1 MVETTQEKKTFKW
14 GDKEYLLDD
23 LLSLHSEQE
32 QNYYNFARDRGKYND
47 EALAGLRTAIASRL
61 DAAKNGRSFMAD
73 GSLDDDAVSNVFIP
87 DEKKRKAKKGVGVNQ
102 DNTEWSKYYF
112 SQLVKQ
118 LNPYTR
124 DASKDTGSWDMTKH
138 GLGAYLTD
146 GLKVRAK
153 DVFENYDKR
162 DESNPDASRSFAER
176 DAKLRNY
183 LGSYKTWLEGKNFD
197 FTKNDNEWDDN
208 FMTTLNNVINNNDW
222 SDRTALAESLRK
234 LGADDTYATAFT
246 SDRWDLSKSD
256 SELEADKKANEIKQ
270 KQQNQ
275 VKAYNDAVTGYYN
288 TYSALNPQLGQMT
301 AYLGQANSNFYRTPE
316 EILEWSRNVKGV
328 NINDYQKRYDS
339 NKWDVEAAQYILPLL
354 QSNGRLKETTI
365 DGSKYIYDPQ
375 TIDRTNHTFI
385 AVDPVTG
392 KMEQRFLYDIEEEK
406 TQLRNK
412 YLQAQGASKY
422 HINPES
428 HKEGGL
434 LHMQS
439 GGAFNAME
447 YLQSLDAADYK
458 NRAKEK
464 NVDEKVLREAE
475 RKPFGEDTLIDNTKF
490 TVNDIVQLGT
500 MAANIG
506 TIFMDPISGGAAG
519 AGLSTVDFINDIS
532 RDGFQGKD
540 AINYIKNL
548 GMDAIGMLPVIG
560 DSFGTL
566 GKVKKGLFQLAPKII
581 GYLGMAQGIA
591 NSPQIIDS
599 FKKIV
604 DDREMTT
611 ADWQNIASGINLIVS
626 GSRAG
631 KHAVK
636 NSRAKK
642 ASIDTNKLQMEVID
656 KNGNVKLLVLDGDN
670 AKAVKNSDHSVEA
683 VNKIIH
689 DIDGMQG
696 YDVTSKS
703 SVFDFS
709 VRMPGRKTKN
719 ASTGEESR
727 VWSPFE
733 SKSKKAA
740 ISEFY
745 DPVKYARAYNSGKA
759 SRWAALAPV
768 RNRHNVVDAS
778 GKENLEAFKA
788 REQAATDTYIA
799 DLKARAK
806 AYQEAKTANDRE
818 LRSVEAGLKRTNKIE
833 ESYNAQEATNN
844 TAIAN
849 NQALL
854 SEITVIKNARAKLK
868 TLQSEL
874 DALKAHASHA
884 NQAEIQNKVIE
895 IKNTRDAIA
904 ASQNK
909 INDLKAASGSG
920 STTVAQA
927 ALDNATTANQALSIQ
942 RTKLQDLLSRL
953 GTRKTTLASSYT
965 TNSPEFEA
973 LINFTPREVSF
984 NGKPYKFGSET
995 AFTREALI
1003 NEGMYKEG
1011 GSINKNKIN
1020 KFLTYAKG

>member
-1 MVETTQEKKTFKW
+1 MAETKQEKKTFKW
-14 GDKEYLLDD
+14 GDNEYLLDD
-23 LLSLHSEQE
+23 LLKLHAEQE
-32 QNYYNFARDRGKYND
+32 QNYYNFARARGQYD
-47 EALAGLRTAIASRL
+47 DTALTGLRTAVTNRINAVKS
-61 DAAKNGRSFMAD
+61 GQTFGAD
-73 GSLDDDAVSNVFIP
+73 GVLDSDVVDNTSIQTQ
-87 DEKKRKAKKGVGVNQ
+87 KKGLFKKEKYVDQ
-102 DNTEWSKYYF
+102 DNTEWAKYYLNK
-112 SQLVKQ
+112 LVSNLK
-118 LNPYTR
+118 PYQ
-124 DASKDTGSWDMTKH
+124 KDETVDKGKWDITKH
-138 GLGAYLTD
+138 GLAAYLT
-146 GLKVRAK
+146 GQGYNAK
-153 DVFENYDKR
+153 GFFEGYDKR
-162 DESNPDASRSFAER
+162 NPNDPDASRSFAQRHAE
-176 DAKLRNY
+176 LRKH
-183 LGSYKTWLEGKNFD
+183 LTGYKDWISKKGFD
-197 FTKNDNEWDDN
+197 FTKNADEWDDN
-208 FMTTLNNVINNNDW
+208 FMSTLDALINNQDW
-222 SDRTALAESLRK
+222 SDSNALSASLRK
-234 LGADDTYATAFT
+234 LGAGDAYTTAFI

-256 SELEADKKANEIKQ
+256 SELEADKKAKEIKQ

-275 VKAYNDAVTGYYN
+275 VKAYNDAVTEYYGA
-288 TYSALNPQLGQMT
+288 YSALNPQSGQMS

-328 NINDYQKRYDS
+328 DMNDYQKRYDS

-365 DGSKYIYDPQ
+365 EGSKYVYDPQ

-447 YLQSLDAADYK
+447 YLQSLDSADYK
-458 NRAKEK
+458 NKAKEK

-490 TVNDIVQLGT
+490 TVNDLVQLGT

-540 AINYIKNL
+540 ALNYIKNL
-548 GMDAIGMLPVIG
+548 GMDALGMLPVIG
-560 DSFGTL
+560 DSLGTL

-581 GYLGMAQGIA
+581 GYFGMAQGIA

-611 ADWQNIASGINLIVS
+611 ADWRNIASGINLIVS

-642 ASIDTNKLQMEVID
+642 ASIDTNKLQMEVVD

-689 DIDGMQG
+689 DIEGMQ
-696 YDVTSKS
+696 DFNVTSKS

-719 ASTGEESR
+719 ESTGEESR
-727 VWSPFE
+727 IWSPFE
-733 SKSKKAA
+733 SKSKKAT

-788 REQAATDTYIA
+788 REQAATDTYIT

-806 AYQEAKTANDRE
+806 AYKEAKTANDRE
-818 LRSVEAGLKRTNKIE
+818 LQSVEAGLKRTNKIG

-844 TAIAN
+844 AA
-849 NQALL
+849 
-854 SEITVIKNARAKLK
+854 
-868 TLQSEL
+868 
-874 DALKAHASHA
+874 
-884 NQAEIQNKVIE
+884 IE

-904 ASQNK
+904 ASQSK

-920 STTVAQA
+920 STIVAQA
-927 ALDNATTANQALSIQ
+927 ALDNATTANQALAIQ

-984 NGKPYKFGSET
+984 NGKPYKFGPET